1 MRTADFISAVLR
13 NPVHDALLCRLNE
26 LGLPDAWIVAGCL
39 TQTAW
44 PELKLHA
51 PEAWHLDMTGEAGP
65 R

>member
-13 NPVHDALLCRLNE
+13 NPVHDALFRRLNE
-26 LGLPDAWIVAGCL
+26 VVLPDAWIVAGCL

-44 PELKLHA
+44 PELKLQP
-51 PEAWHLDMTGEAGP
+51 PEVWHLDMTGEAGP